1 MSLLLN
7 MVLVLVLTPTGLAQG
22 TLDILVQRTGRQ
34 GQGTITFV
42 QNNVFHDA
50 FFLKAIGAYFNIA
63 LCSLTRSFAVLNGAC
78 NGYCTPRNANES
90 SYHVRVSIPT
100 IP

>member
-1 MSLLLN
+1 ML
-7 MVLVLVLTPTGLAQG
+7 TGLIQG

-50 FFLKAIGAYFNIA
+50 FFLKAIGVSFNSA
-63 LCSLTRSFAVLNGAC
+63 PVLPNLFLPSA
-78 NGYCTPRNANES
+78 
-90 SYHVRVSIPT
+90 
-100 IP
+100 

>member
-1 MSLLLN
+1 ML
-7 MVLVLVLTPTGLAQG
+7 TGLVQG

-50 FFLKAIGAYFNIA
+50 FFLKAIGAFFN
-63 LCSLTRSFAVLNGAC
+63 LEPVLPNLFILSA
-78 NGYCTPRNANES
+78 
-90 SYHVRVSIPT
+90 
-100 IP
+100 